1 MFQNVSFKKL
11 KFITVTDIGV
21 LFLEDE
27 SGDSSPQ
34 EEEGSDDGE
43 TDDHDDDEFT
53 YADHQLER
61 RSTNSNNRNDLAP
74 QSMQWAIR
82 SRDTTRSSVRMPAGS
97 SLVFIDPMALR
108 RSTVPASTAVAPP
121 PQEQHTM
128 ATTSSNLARA
138 FGIIVRQISEL
149 MSGLMYNILND
160 IETSLKVLPEEATK
174 LQVSILLCTC
184 ANSILKNIAR
194 LLLSR

>member
-1 MFQNVSFKKL
+1 M
-11 KFITVTDIGV
+11 

-34 EEEGSDDGE
+34 EEEASEDGE

-61 RSTNSNNRNDLAP
+61 RSANSNNRNDLAP

-82 SRDTTRSSVRMPAGS
+82 SRDTARSSVRMPAGS

-108 RSTVPASTAVAPP
+108 RSTVPASTAVTAP

-149 MSGLMYNILND
+149 LSSLAYNILND
-160 IETSLKVLPEEATK
+160 IEITLKIQPEEATQ
-174 LQVSILLCTC
+174 LQVCFYFFAC
-184 ANSILKNIAR
+184 
-194 LLLSR
+194 